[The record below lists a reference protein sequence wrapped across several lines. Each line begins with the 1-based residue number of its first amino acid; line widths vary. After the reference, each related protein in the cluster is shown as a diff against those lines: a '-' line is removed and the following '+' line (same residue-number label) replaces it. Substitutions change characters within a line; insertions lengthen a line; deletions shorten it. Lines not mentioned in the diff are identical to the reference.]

1 LTICGPGE
9 EYEEISVLIAD
20 ASPLFRSGIRLSI
33 EGHEGFGIVG
43 EAETLERAVGLA
55 REIQPKVVILGLSGY
70 HRKTWEAISCLA
82 EHSAV
87 LAITQVDG
95 TRETLK
101 HVLKVFLSGAV
112 GCVDRL
118 AAGEELSYVLKAVVS
133 GRPAVSSGVAKALV
147 DELLRL
153 QGFAVSMGEHATYA
167 GGSKN
172 SDQGLSDGE
181 QADAQASVPRR
192 WDGKEK
198 LTDREMEVLALVAN
212 GESNRGIAGQLLIS
226 EKTVKNHISSIL
238 RKLGMSGYEFRG
250 SQLEMAFGVLRSFF
264 TSRHALV
271 ESGTG
276 TGKSIAYLVPA
287 ILWASNT
294 GNKVV
299 ISTNTINLQEQ
310 LIHKDL
316 PSLINSL
323 DMEFRYCLVKGRSN
337 YVCLRKLAMLSS
349 EMEDE
354 VDDDLR
360 LAFTEFISELS
371 QVTTGSR
378 SDFHLEAPAEIWD
391 RVSSDS
397 MSCLRTRCPW
407 GKKCYFV
414 KARSEMEDADI
425 LVTNHHLLFSDLAL
439 RMTMPDSL
447 GSRVLPEYEYLILDE
462 AHNLADVAEEHLG
475 YGASLL
481 NMQRAHNE
489 LVNVEGPRRSR
500 GGLLFNLRAM
510 VFTAKPDAKDSLVQK
525 IVSCIDTSIEATR
538 RSYEASASF
547 FQSLGEFL
555 KYASAKYRGGNHAV
569 RLKEDITELAKW
581 QDVILPGAENA
592 IIRGQELA
600 RNLNQILGLLD
611 MLEEDSDNG
620 LKSLQGDIQGVV
632 GRLSS
637 ETNAL
642 SFAVSMEDS
651 EFVYWGTSTPS
662 NIQLNAT
669 PLNVAPYLRRHLF
682 GMTESVIL
690 TSATMTVGGDFHF
703 FKRLVGLD
711 EQPDPALEF
720 IFDSPFDFKYVEN
733 GAHHEVWFESP
744 HSLKPKLEL
753 VEKYDIGG
761 IAIWKLGYEDS
772 HYWKAIAD
780 GLAK

>member
-1 LTICGPGE
+1 MTE
-9 EYEEISVLIAD
+9 VTQEEIQDKIQAVFGPEG
-20 ASPLFRSGIRLSI
+20 PL
-33 EGHEGFGIVG
+33 
-43 EAETLERAVGLA
+43 A
-55 REIQPKVVILGLSGY
+55 
-70 HRKTWEAISCLA
+70 
-82 EHSAV
+82 
-87 LAITQVDG
+87 
-95 TRETLK
+95 
-101 HVLKVFLSGAV
+101 
-112 GCVDRL
+112 
-118 AAGEELSYVLKAVVS
+118 
-133 GRPAVSSGVAKALV
+133 
-147 DELLRL
+147 
-153 QGFAVSMGEHATYA
+153 
-167 GGSKN
+167 
-172 SDQGLSDGE
+172 
-181 QADAQASVPRR
+181 
-192 WDGKEK
+192 
-198 LTDREMEVLALVAN
+198 
-212 GESNRGIAGQLLIS
+212 
-226 EKTVKNHISSIL
+226 KTV
-238 RKLGMSGYEFRG
+238 SGYEFRG

-462 AHNLADVAEEHLG
+462 AHNLPDVAEEHLG

-489 LVNVEGPRRSR
+489 LVSVEGARRSR
-500 GGLLFNLRAM
+500 GGLLFSLRTM
-510 VFTAKPDAKDSLVQK
+510 VFTAKPDTEDSLVQK

-547 FQSLGEFL
+547 FQSLGAFL

-720 IFDSPFDFKYVEN
+720 IFDSPFDFKNQALLIVPDDLPDPRDPLFIEKAGKLISDIVLASQGRAFVLFTAYAMLDRVEEMIRPNLEQSGIRVFRQGTMPRHRMLTSFREEPGALLGADSFWQGVDVPGDALSCVILVRLPFQVPTNPVYEARMEALRAENIDGFKSYALPSAVIRFRQGFGRLIRSSEDRGVVVVLDNRLVAKWYGQAFLSSLPAVNLAVEN
-733 GAHHEVWFESP
+733 SGQAVESV
-744 HSLKPKLEL
+744 LR
-753 VEKYDIGG
+753 
-761 IAIWKLGYEDS
+761 WLGS
-772 HYWKAIAD
+772 Q
-780 GLAK
+780 

>member
-1 LTICGPGE
+1 M
-9 EYEEISVLIAD
+9 
-20 ASPLFRSGIRLSI
+20 
-33 EGHEGFGIVG
+33 
-43 EAETLERAVGLA
+43 AEFTQD
-55 REIQPKVVILGLSGY
+55 EIQDKIQAAFGPEGPLA
-70 HRKTWEAISCLA
+70 KTL
-82 EHSAV
+82 
-87 LAITQVDG
+87 
-95 TRETLK
+95 
-101 HVLKVFLSGAV
+101 
-112 GCVDRL
+112 
-118 AAGEELSYVLKAVVS
+118 
-133 GRPAVSSGVAKALV
+133 P
-147 DELLRL
+147 
-153 QGFAVSMGEHATYA
+153 
-167 GGSKN
+167 
-172 SDQGLSDGE
+172 
-181 QADAQASVPRR
+181 
-192 WDGKEK
+192 
-198 LTDREMEVLALVAN
+198 
-212 GESNRGIAGQLLIS
+212 
-226 EKTVKNHISSIL
+226 
-238 RKLGMSGYEFRG
+238 GYEFRE

-294 GNKVV
+294 GSKVV

-360 LAFTEFISELS
+360 LAFAEFISELS
-371 QVTTGSR
+371 HVTTGSR
-378 SDFHLEAPAEIWD
+378 SDFHLEAPVEIWE

-439 RMTMPDSL
+439 RMIMPDSP

-462 AHNLADVAEEHLG
+462 AHNLPDVAEEHLG

-489 LVNVEGPRRSR
+489 LVSVEGARRSR
-500 GGLLFNLRAM
+500 GGLLFSLRTM
-510 VFTAKPDAKDSLVQK
+510 VFTAKPDTEDSLVQK

-547 FQSLGEFL
+547 FQSLGAFL

-569 RLKEDITELAKW
+569 RLKEDITELARW
-581 QDVILPGAENA
+581 RDVILPEAENA

-600 RNLNQILGLLD
+600 RNLNQILELLD

-620 LKSLQGDIQGVV
+620 LRSVQGDIQGVV

-642 SFAVSMEDS
+642 SLAVSMEDS

-662 NIQLNAT
+662 DIQLNAT

-703 FKRLVGLD
+703 FKRLIGLD

-720 IFDSPFDFKYVEN
+720 IFDSPFDFKNQALLIVPEDLPDPRDPWFIEKAGKLISDIVLASQGRAFVLFTAYTMLDRVEEIIRPNLEQSGIRVFRQGTMPRHRMLTSFREEPGALLGADSFWQGVDVPGDALSCVILVRLPFQVPTNPVYEARMEALRAENIDGFKSYALPSAVIRFRQGFGRLIRSSEDRGVVVVLDNRLVGKWYGRAFLSSLPPVNLTVEN
-733 GAHHEVWFESP
+733 SSQAVES
-744 HSLKPKLEL
+744 
-753 VEKYDIGG
+753 VRR
-761 IAIWKLGYEDS
+761 WLGS
-772 HYWKAIAD
+772 Q
-780 GLAK
+780 

>member
-1 LTICGPGE
+1 MTE
-9 EYEEISVLIAD
+9 FTQD
-20 ASPLFRSGIRLSI
+20 
-33 EGHEGFGIVG
+33 
-43 EAETLERAVGLA
+43 
-55 REIQPKVVILGLSGY
+55 EIQDKIQAAFGPEGPLA
-70 HRKTWEAISCLA
+70 KTL
-82 EHSAV
+82 
-87 LAITQVDG
+87 
-95 TRETLK
+95 
-101 HVLKVFLSGAV
+101 
-112 GCVDRL
+112 
-118 AAGEELSYVLKAVVS
+118 
-133 GRPAVSSGVAKALV
+133 P
-147 DELLRL
+147 
-153 QGFAVSMGEHATYA
+153 
-167 GGSKN
+167 
-172 SDQGLSDGE
+172 
-181 QADAQASVPRR
+181 
-192 WDGKEK
+192 
-198 LTDREMEVLALVAN
+198 
-212 GESNRGIAGQLLIS
+212 
-226 EKTVKNHISSIL
+226 
-238 RKLGMSGYEFRG
+238 GYEFRE

-720 IFDSPFDFKYVEN
+720 IFDSPFDFKNQALLIVPDDLPDPRDPLFIEKAGKLISDIVLASQGRAFVLFTAYAMLDRVEEMIRPNLEQSGIRVFRQGTMPRHRMLTSFREEPGALLGADSFWQGVDVPGDALSCVILVRLPFQVPTNPVYEARMEALRAENIDGFKSYALPSAVIRFRQGFGRLIRSSEDRGVVVVLDNRLVAKWYGQAFLSSLPAVNLAVEN
-733 GAHHEVWFESP
+733 SGQAVESV
-744 HSLKPKLEL
+744 LR
-753 VEKYDIGG
+753 
-761 IAIWKLGYEDS
+761 WLGS
-772 HYWKAIAD
+772 Q
-780 GLAK
+780 